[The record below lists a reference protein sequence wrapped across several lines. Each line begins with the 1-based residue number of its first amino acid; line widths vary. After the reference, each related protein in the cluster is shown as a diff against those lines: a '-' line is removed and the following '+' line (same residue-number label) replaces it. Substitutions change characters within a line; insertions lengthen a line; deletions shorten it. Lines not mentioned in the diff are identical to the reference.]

1 MNSRQYF
8 ETILTPVLIFNS
20 RHYGDVVVVKVHGPA
35 GTLKITTPNGR
46 HISVDLTLAIRVQWP
61 VVAKEWTTRPR
72 GIRFLNLC
80 HACVGYF
87 KGSRFFQ
94 VERITTQ

>member
-1 MNSRQYF
+1 M
-8 ETILTPVLIFNS
+8 LIFSS
-20 RHYGDVVVVKVHGPA
+20 RHYGDVVFVEEHGPA
-35 GTLKITTPNGR
+35 VTLKITTPNVR

-61 VVAKEWTTRPR
+61 VVAEEWTTRPR

-87 KGSRFFQ
+87 KGSMFFQ